1 MKKRADGRYQMNL
14 TITGADGKP
23 KRKTFYGAS
32 PQEVRRKVLEFT
44 GEQAK
49 GKTLREVCEGWQA
62 EAEQEIRYNTLTC
75 YKKPTEDVLEAFGDV
90 RIRDLTTLDIE
101 AFLRALAK
109 KGFARQTVRVRLVV
123 LNRICKYAM
132 RHGDLTSNPAEA
144 AQLPKGLTAKKRE
157 MPSNDAL
164 AKVTE
169 LEPKGFNLLPILL
182 YYTGCRRGEAMA
194 LEWEDID
201 RNARVIHVTKEVEYH
216 GNVPVIVKWT
226 KSAAGRRDII
236 IRSKLLEL
244 LPKGKKKGLLFPGK
258 DGGPMTKGEFI
269 QWWDDLKL
277 GITPHQLRH
286 AYVTE
291 LYEAGVPV
299 EVAMTQTGHSDIKTM
314 RGIYTHIR
322 DSQTAKARELLDAYD
337 NKDVVKS

>member
-169 LEPKGFNLLPILL
+169 LEPKGFNLLPLLL

-194 LEWEDID
+194 D
-201 RNARVIHVTKEVEYH
+201 R
-216 GNVPVIVKWT
+216 
-226 KSAAGRRDII
+226 KS
-236 IRSKLLEL
+236 
-244 LPKGKKKGLLFPGK
+244 
-258 DGGPMTKGEFI
+258 
-269 QWWDDLKL
+269 
-277 GITPHQLRH
+277 
-286 AYVTE
+286 
-291 LYEAGVPV
+291 
-299 EVAMTQTGHSDIKTM
+299 
-314 RGIYTHIR
+314 
-322 DSQTAKARELLDAYD
+322 
-337 NKDVVKS
+337 VV